1 MERVEIGPE
10 EMLCTVFG
18 IVLGVLV
25 ALYALFELHYFLRM
39 CLCVIA
45 ARYVKK
51 RIHILETTT
60 VTGEFGLLLFL
71 CVLKED

>member
-1 MERVEIGPE
+1 M
-10 EMLCTVFG
+10 
-18 IVLGVLV
+18 

-60 VTGEFGLLLFL
+60 VTGEFGVLLFL